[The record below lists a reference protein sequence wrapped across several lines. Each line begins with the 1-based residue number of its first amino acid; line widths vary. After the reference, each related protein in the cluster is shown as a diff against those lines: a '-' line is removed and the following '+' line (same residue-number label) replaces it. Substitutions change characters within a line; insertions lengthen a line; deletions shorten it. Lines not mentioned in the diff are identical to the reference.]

1 MREISKR
8 TKSENERINLL
19 VFIFATL
26 MDAFFVVGYL
36 QDASVGN
43 ISWTYAII
51 VVAVVA
57 VGLLINVVLYIR
69 NHGSVALRHAVMVG
83 YGVLYA
89 VIMYGANSDL
99 VFIAAFPMASIFI
112 LYFDFA
118 FILRSS
124 IGLIVI
130 NVAYVVRCVVNG
142 KMNSGIDITTS
153 TLILQLATVVLTMVV
168 VCAITKLAA
177 QLNSEKVSRALTN
190 QQKSETLLE
199 EILHISKQVKENSST
214 AASLMEE
221 FQQST
226 VSTANALDEISTGN
240 SSNAESI
247 EQQTVMTSQIQ
258 EMITKTSN
266 RSQGMKQ
273 VAEMSM
279 ESIDKGRDS
288 MQKLLEQ
295 ADAIAAENAKVHTLM
310 GALTENTKEVA
321 EITQNIFDISSQTN
335 MLALNASIES
345 ARAGEAGRGFA
356 VVAEEIRV
364 LAEQSKDAVA
374 NIQAVTENVNKA
386 VGNLTS
392 DSNRLLDF
400 VDTDIVECLNG
411 FEKMADDYNMDASNI
426 NDLVSDFSATSEELV
441 ASISNITQ
449 AIDGITSASN
459 DSATGTTNIAQK
471 TIVIVKGSEAVM
483 NGAKTA
489 EASAAELRKNVNNFV
504 ID

>member
-221 FQQST
+221 LQQST

-356 VVAEEIRV
+356 VVAEQTRQLTEGISQITAKLQENAEETQERINGVLEASEQEKNLIQVTDKDFTQIRSQMDHLNEDVVNVSEEISQIMTANDSIV
-364 LAEQSKDAVA
+364 ESISQISAVSEEVSANTSQAAEMGYQTSEQAAKVGSLMDELRESAVA
-374 NIQAVTENVNKA
+374 
-386 VGNLTS
+386 L
-392 DSNRLLDF
+392 
-400 VDTDIVECLNG
+400 
-411 FEKMADDYNMDASNI
+411 EKYI
-426 NDLVSDFSATSEELV
+426 
-441 ASISNITQ
+441 
-449 AIDGITSASN
+449 
-459 DSATGTTNIAQK
+459 
-471 TIVIVKGSEAVM
+471 
-483 NGAKTA
+483 
-489 EASAAELRKNVNNFV
+489 
-504 ID
+504 

>member
-57 VGLLINVVLYIR
+57 VGLLINAVLYIR
-69 NHGSVALRHAVMVG
+69 NHGSVALRHTVMVG

-124 IGLIVI
+124 IGLI
-130 NVAYVVRCVVNG
+130 VVNG

-221 FQQST
+221 LQQST

-356 VVAEEIRV
+356 VVAEQIRV
-364 LAEQSKDAVA
+364 LAEQTRQLTEGISQITAKLQENAEETQERINGVLEASEQEKNLIQVTDKDFTQIRSQMDHLNEDVVNVSEEISQIMTANDSIVESISQISAVSEEVSANTSQAAEMGYQTSEQAAKVGSLMDELQESAVA
-374 NIQAVTENVNKA
+374 
-386 VGNLTS
+386 L
-392 DSNRLLDF
+392 
-400 VDTDIVECLNG
+400 
-411 FEKMADDYNMDASNI
+411 EKYI
-426 NDLVSDFSATSEELV
+426 
-441 ASISNITQ
+441 
-449 AIDGITSASN
+449 
-459 DSATGTTNIAQK
+459 
-471 TIVIVKGSEAVM
+471 
-483 NGAKTA
+483 
-489 EASAAELRKNVNNFV
+489 
-504 ID
+504 

>member
-1 MREISKR
+1 MSEISKR

-57 VGLLINVVLYIR
+57 VGLLINAVLYIR
-69 NHGSVALRHAVMVG
+69 NHGSVALRHTVMVG

-99 VFIAAFPMASIFI
+99 VFIVAFPMASIFI

-124 IGLIVI
+124 IGVIVI

-199 EILHISKQVKENSST
+199 EILHISKQVKGNSST

-221 FQQST
+221 LQQST
-226 VSTANALDEISTGN
+226 ISTANALDEISTGN

-295 ADAIAAENAKVHTLM
+295 ADAIAAENAKVNTLM

-356 VVAEEIRV
+356 VVAEQIRV
-364 LAEQSKDAVA
+364 LAEQTRQLTEGISQITAKLQENAEETQERINGVLEASEQEKNLIQVTDKDFTQIRSQMDHLNEDVVNVSEEISQIMTA
-374 NIQAVTENVNKA
+374 N
-386 VGNLTS
+386 
-392 DSNRLLDF
+392 DS
-400 VDTDIVECLNG
+400 IVESISQIS
-411 FEKMADDYNMDASNI
+411 A
-426 NDLVSDFSATSEELV
+426 VSEEVSANTSQAAEMGYQTSEQAAKVGSLMNEL
-441 ASISNITQ
+441 Q
-449 AIDGITSASN
+449 ESA
-459 DSATGTTNIAQK
+459 
-471 TIVIVKGSEAVM
+471 V
-483 NGAKTA
+483 
-489 EASAAELRKNVNNFV
+489 ELEKY
-504 ID
+504 I

>member
-1 MREISKR
+1 MSEISKR

-57 VGLLINVVLYIR
+57 VGLLINAVLYIR
-69 NHGSVALRHAVMVG
+69 NHGSVALRHTVMVG

-124 IGLIVI
+124 IGVIVI

-199 EILHISKQVKENSST
+199 EILHISKQVKGNSST

-221 FQQST
+221 LQQST
-226 VSTANALDEISTGN
+226 ISTANALDEISTGN

-258 EMITKTSN
+258 EMITKTSK
-266 RSQGMKQ
+266 GMKQ

-356 VVAEEIRV
+356 VVAEQIRV
-364 LAEQSKDAVA
+364 LAEQTRQLTEGISQITAKLQENAEETQERINGVLEASEQEKNLIQVTDKDFTQIRSQMDHLNEDVVNVSEEISQIMTA
-374 NIQAVTENVNKA
+374 N
-386 VGNLTS
+386 
-392 DSNRLLDF
+392 DS
-400 VDTDIVECLNG
+400 IVESISQIS
-411 FEKMADDYNMDASNI
+411 A
-426 NDLVSDFSATSEELV
+426 VSEEVSANTSQAAEMGYQTSEQAAKVGSLMNEL
-441 ASISNITQ
+441 Q
-449 AIDGITSASN
+449 ESA
-459 DSATGTTNIAQK
+459 
-471 TIVIVKGSEAVM
+471 V
-483 NGAKTA
+483 
-489 EASAAELRKNVNNFV
+489 ELEKY
-504 ID
+504 I

>member
-43 ISWTYAII
+43 ISWTYAIV

-57 VGLLINVVLYIR
+57 VGLLINAVLYIR

-177 QLNSEKVSRALTN
+177 QLNSEKVSALTN

-221 FQQST
+221 LQQST

-356 VVAEEIRV
+356 VVAEQIRV
-364 LAEQSKDAVA
+364 LAEQTR
-374 NIQAVTENVNKA
+374 QLTEGISQITAKLQENA
-386 VGNLTS
+386 EETQE
-392 DSNRLLDF
+392 R
-400 VDTDIVECLNG
+400 ING
-411 FEKMADDYNMDASNI
+411 V
-426 NDLVSDFSATSEELV
+426 L
-441 ASISNITQ
+441 
-449 AIDGITSASN
+449 
-459 DSATGTTNIAQK
+459 
-471 TIVIVKGSEAVM
+471 
-483 NGAKTA
+483 
-489 EASAAELRKNVNNFV
+489 EASEQRK
-504 ID
+504 I

>member
-57 VGLLINVVLYIR
+57 VGLLINAVLYIR
-69 NHGSVALRHAVMVG
+69 NHGSVALRHTVMVG

-221 FQQST
+221 LQQST

-356 VVAEEIRV
+356 VVAEQIRV
-364 LAEQSKDAVA
+364 LAEQTRQLTEGISQITAKLQERINGVLEASEQEKNLIQVTDKDFTQIRSQMDHLNEDVVNVSEEISQIMTANDSIVESISQISAVSEEVSANTSQAAEMGYQTSEQAAKVGSLMDELQESAVA
-374 NIQAVTENVNKA
+374 
-386 VGNLTS
+386 L
-392 DSNRLLDF
+392 
-400 VDTDIVECLNG
+400 
-411 FEKMADDYNMDASNI
+411 EKYI
-426 NDLVSDFSATSEELV
+426 
-441 ASISNITQ
+441 
-449 AIDGITSASN
+449 
-459 DSATGTTNIAQK
+459 
-471 TIVIVKGSEAVM
+471 
-483 NGAKTA
+483 
-489 EASAAELRKNVNNFV
+489 
-504 ID
+504 

>member
-1 MREISKR
+1 MSEISKR

-57 VGLLINVVLYIR
+57 VGLLINAVLYIR
-69 NHGSVALRHAVMVG
+69 NHGSVALRHTVMVG

-124 IGLIVI
+124 IGVIVI

-199 EILHISKQVKENSST
+199 EILHISKQVKGNSST

-221 FQQST
+221 LQQST
-226 VSTANALDEISTGN
+226 ISTANALDEISTGN

-258 EMITKTSN
+258 E
-266 RSQGMKQ
+266 MKQ

-356 VVAEEIRV
+356 VVAEQIRV
-364 LAEQSKDAVA
+364 LAEQTRQLTEGISQITAKLQENAEETQERINGVLEASEQEKNLIQVTDKDFTQIRSQMDHLNEDVVNVSEEISQIMTA
-374 NIQAVTENVNKA
+374 N
-386 VGNLTS
+386 
-392 DSNRLLDF
+392 DS
-400 VDTDIVECLNG
+400 IVE
-411 FEKMADDYNMDASNI
+411 SI
-426 NDLVSDFSATSEELV
+426 SQISAVSEEV
-441 ASISNITQ
+441 SAN
-449 AIDGITSASN
+449 TS
-459 DSATGTTNIAQK
+459 Q
-471 TIVIVKGSEAVM
+471 
-483 NGAKTA
+483 
-489 EASAAELRKNVNNFV
+489 AAEMGYQRSEQAAKVGSLMNELQESAVELEKY
-504 ID
+504 I

>member
-221 FQQST
+221 LQQST

-310 GALTENTKEVA
+310 GG
-321 EITQNIFDISSQTN
+321 FDREYQ
-335 MLALNASIES
+335 
-345 ARAGEAGRGFA
+345 
-356 VVAEEIRV
+356 
-364 LAEQSKDAVA
+364 
-374 NIQAVTENVNKA
+374 
-386 VGNLTS
+386 
-392 DSNRLLDF
+392 
-400 VDTDIVECLNG
+400 
-411 FEKMADDYNMDASNI
+411 
-426 NDLVSDFSATSEELV
+426 
-441 ASISNITQ
+441 
-449 AIDGITSASN
+449 
-459 DSATGTTNIAQK
+459 
-471 TIVIVKGSEAVM
+471 GS
-483 NGAKTA
+483 G
-489 EASAAELRKNVNNFV
+489 
-504 ID
+504 

>member
-221 FQQST
+221 LQQST

-356 VVAEEIRV
+356 VVAEQTRQLTEGISQITAKLRENAEETQERINGVLEASEQEKNLIQVTDKDFTQIRSQMDHLNEDVVNVSEEISQIMTANDSIV
-364 LAEQSKDAVA
+364 ESISQISAVSEEVSANTSQAAEMGYQTSEQAAKVGSLMDELRESAVA
-374 NIQAVTENVNKA
+374 
-386 VGNLTS
+386 L
-392 DSNRLLDF
+392 
-400 VDTDIVECLNG
+400 
-411 FEKMADDYNMDASNI
+411 EKYI
-426 NDLVSDFSATSEELV
+426 
-441 ASISNITQ
+441 
-449 AIDGITSASN
+449 
-459 DSATGTTNIAQK
+459 
-471 TIVIVKGSEAVM
+471 
-483 NGAKTA
+483 
-489 EASAAELRKNVNNFV
+489 
-504 ID
+504 

>member
-43 ISWTYAII
+43 ISWTYAIV

-57 VGLLINVVLYIR
+57 VGLLINAVLYIR

-153 TLILQLATVVLTMVV
+153 TLILQLATVVLTR
-168 VCAITKLAA
+168 LLSA
-177 QLNSEKVSRALTN
+177 QLLSLLHSLQREVSRALTN

-221 FQQST
+221 LQQST

-356 VVAEEIRV
+356 VVAEQIRV
-364 LAEQSKDAVA
+364 LAEQTRQLTEGISQITAKLQENAEETQERINGVLEASEQEKNLIQVTDKDFTQIRSQMDHLNEDVVNVSEEISQIMTANDSIVESISQISAVSEEVSANTSQAAEMGYQTSEQAAKVGSLMDELQESAVA
-374 NIQAVTENVNKA
+374 
-386 VGNLTS
+386 L
-392 DSNRLLDF
+392 
-400 VDTDIVECLNG
+400 
-411 FEKMADDYNMDASNI
+411 EKYI
-426 NDLVSDFSATSEELV
+426 
-441 ASISNITQ
+441 
-449 AIDGITSASN
+449 
-459 DSATGTTNIAQK
+459 
-471 TIVIVKGSEAVM
+471 
-483 NGAKTA
+483 
-489 EASAAELRKNVNNFV
+489 
-504 ID
+504 

>member
-1 MREISKR
+1 
-8 TKSENERINLL
+8 
-19 VFIFATL
+19 

-57 VGLLINVVLYIR
+57 VGLLINAVLYIR
-69 NHGSVALRHAVMVG
+69 NHGSVALRHTVMVG

-124 IGLIVI
+124 IGLIII

-221 FQQST
+221 LQQST
-226 VSTANALDEISTGN
+226 ISTANALDEISTGN

-279 ESIDKGRDS
+279 ES

-356 VVAEEIRV
+356 VVAEQIRV
-364 LAEQSKDAVA
+364 LAEQTRQLTEGISQITAKLQENAEETQERINGVLEASEQEKNLIQVTDKDFTQIRSQMDHLNEDVVNVSEEISQIMTA
-374 NIQAVTENVNKA
+374 N
-386 VGNLTS
+386 
-392 DSNRLLDF
+392 DS
-400 VDTDIVECLNG
+400 IVESISQIS
-411 FEKMADDYNMDASNI
+411 A
-426 NDLVSDFSATSEELV
+426 VSEEVSANTSQAAEMGYQTSEQAAKVGSLMNEL
-441 ASISNITQ
+441 Q
-449 AIDGITSASN
+449 ESA
-459 DSATGTTNIAQK
+459 
-471 TIVIVKGSEAVM
+471 V
-483 NGAKTA
+483 
-489 EASAAELRKNVNNFV
+489 ELEKY
-504 ID
+504 I

>member
-1 MREISKR
+1 MSEISKR

-57 VGLLINVVLYIR
+57 VGLLINAVLYIR
-69 NHGSVALRHAVMVG
+69 NHGSVALRHTVMVG

-124 IGLIVI
+124 IGVIVI

-199 EILHISKQVKENSST
+199 EILHISKQVKGNSST

-221 FQQST
+221 LQQST
-226 VSTANALDEISTGN
+226 ISTANAI
-240 SSNAESI
+240 
-247 EQQTVMTSQIQ
+247 
-258 EMITKTSN
+258 
-266 RSQGMKQ
+266 
-273 VAEMSM
+273 
-279 ESIDKGRDS
+279 GRD
-288 MQKLLEQ
+288 
-295 ADAIAAENAKVHTLM
+295 
-310 GALTENTKEVA
+310 
-321 EITQNIFDISSQTN
+321 
-335 MLALNASIES
+335 
-345 ARAGEAGRGFA
+345 
-356 VVAEEIRV
+356 
-364 LAEQSKDAVA
+364 
-374 NIQAVTENVNKA
+374 
-386 VGNLTS
+386 
-392 DSNRLLDF
+392 
-400 VDTDIVECLNG
+400 
-411 FEKMADDYNMDASNI
+411 
-426 NDLVSDFSATSEELV
+426 
-441 ASISNITQ
+441 
-449 AIDGITSASN
+449 ID
-459 DSATGTTNIAQK
+459 
-471 TIVIVKGSEAVM
+471 
-483 NGAKTA
+483 
-489 EASAAELRKNVNNFV
+489 R
-504 ID
+504 

>member
-1 MREISKR
+1 MSEISKR

-57 VGLLINVVLYIR
+57 VGLLINAVLYIR
-69 NHGSVALRHAVMVG
+69 NHGSVALRHTVMVG

-124 IGLIVI
+124 IGVIVI

-199 EILHISKQVKENSST
+199 EILHISKQVKGNSST

-221 FQQST
+221 LQQST
-226 VSTANALDEISTGN
+226 ISTANALDEISTGN

-356 VVAEEIRV
+356 VVAEQIRV
-364 LAEQSKDAVA
+364 LAEQTRQLTEGISQITAKLQENAEQERINGVLEASEQEKNLIQVTDKDFTQIRSQMDHLNEDVVNVSEEISQIMTA
-374 NIQAVTENVNKA
+374 N
-386 VGNLTS
+386 
-392 DSNRLLDF
+392 DS
-400 VDTDIVECLNG
+400 IVESISQIS
-411 FEKMADDYNMDASNI
+411 A
-426 NDLVSDFSATSEELV
+426 VSEEVSANTSQAAEMGYQTSEQAAKVGSLMNEL
-441 ASISNITQ
+441 Q
-449 AIDGITSASN
+449 ESA
-459 DSATGTTNIAQK
+459 
-471 TIVIVKGSEAVM
+471 V
-483 NGAKTA
+483 
-489 EASAAELRKNVNNFV
+489 ELEKY
-504 ID
+504 I

>member
-221 FQQST
+221 LQQST

-356 VVAEEIRV
+356 VVAEQIRV
-364 LAEQSKDAVA
+364 LAEQTRQLTEGISQITAKLQENAEETQERINGVLEASEQEKNLIQITDKDFTQIRSQMDHLNEDVVNVSEEISQIMTANDSIVESISQISAVSEEVSANTSQAAEMGYQTSEQAAKVGSLMDELRESAVA
-374 NIQAVTENVNKA
+374 
-386 VGNLTS
+386 L
-392 DSNRLLDF
+392 
-400 VDTDIVECLNG
+400 
-411 FEKMADDYNMDASNI
+411 EKYI
-426 NDLVSDFSATSEELV
+426 
-441 ASISNITQ
+441 
-449 AIDGITSASN
+449 
-459 DSATGTTNIAQK
+459 
-471 TIVIVKGSEAVM
+471 
-483 NGAKTA
+483 
-489 EASAAELRKNVNNFV
+489 
-504 ID
+504 

>member
-1 MREISKR
+1 MSEISKK

-57 VGLLINVVLYIR
+57 VGLLINAVLYIR
-69 NHGSVALRHAVMVG
+69 NHGSVALRHTVMVG

-99 VFIAAFPMASIFI
+99 VFIAASIFI

-124 IGLIVI
+124 IGLIII

-221 FQQST
+221 LQQST
-226 VSTANALDEISTGN
+226 ISTANALDEISTGN

-356 VVAEEIRV
+356 VVAEQIRV
-364 LAEQSKDAVA
+364 LAEQTRQLTEGISQITAKLQENAEETQERINGVLEASEQEKNLIQVTDKDFTQIRSQMDHLNEDVVNVSEEISQIMTA
-374 NIQAVTENVNKA
+374 N
-386 VGNLTS
+386 
-392 DSNRLLDF
+392 DS
-400 VDTDIVECLNG
+400 IVESISQISAVSEEVSANTSQAAEMGYQTSEQAAKVGSLMNELQESAVE
-411 FEKMADDYNMDASNI
+411 FEKYI
-426 NDLVSDFSATSEELV
+426 
-441 ASISNITQ
+441 
-449 AIDGITSASN
+449 
-459 DSATGTTNIAQK
+459 
-471 TIVIVKGSEAVM
+471 
-483 NGAKTA
+483 
-489 EASAAELRKNVNNFV
+489 
-504 ID
+504 